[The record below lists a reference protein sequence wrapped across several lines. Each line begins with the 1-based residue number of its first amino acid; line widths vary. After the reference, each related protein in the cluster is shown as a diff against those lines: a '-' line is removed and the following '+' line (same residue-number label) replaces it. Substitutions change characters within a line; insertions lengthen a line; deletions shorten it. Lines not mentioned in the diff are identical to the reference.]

1 MTAFIRNALLAIA
14 AIAATTS
21 IAHAEKLIVSVS
33 NHRVT
38 VTPNYSGEELV
49 LFGSVERDAK
59 SLPEHT
65 DYDIVVT
72 VSGPRADMVT
82 RRKERKLGIWV
93 NTDSREFVQVP
104 VYLGIFSN
112 RPIEAIA
119 PSDVQRRQQLGLDN
133 VLLPQRIGHDIANVV
148 ASDPFRIAF
157 MRLRAENELYREQ
170 SGAVTF
176 LTPTL
181 FRTGIPLPAEVPTG
195 TYSVDIKLLAGG
207 VLIARTETAFEIVKV
222 GFEQFIANSAR
233 HHGFLYGLA
242 TALMALMTGWLA
254 SVVFR
259 RD

>member
-1 MTAFIRNALLAIA
+1 MTAIIRLASLA
-14 AIAATTS
+14 VVVMVMTS
-21 IAHAEKLIVSVS
+21 FHARAEKLIVSVS

-38 VTPNYSGEELV
+38 VTPNYAGEELV

-93 NTDSREFVQVP
+93 NTDSREFIQAP
-104 VYLGIFSN
+104 SYLGIFSN
-112 RPIEAIA
+112 RPIDTIA
-119 PSDVQRRQQLGLDN
+119 SRDVLRRQQIGLEN
-133 VLLPQRIGHDIANVV
+133 VPLPQRIGQDIANVV
-148 ASDPFRIAF
+148 ATDPFRSAF
-157 MRLRAENELYREQ
+157 VRLRAEHELYREQ

-181 FRTGIPLPAEVPTG
+181 FRTGIPLPAEVPIG
-195 TYSVDIKLLAGG
+195 TYNIDIKLLAGG
-207 VLIARTETAFEIVKV
+207 TLIAKTETAFEIVKV

-233 HHGFLYGLA
+233 QHGLLYGLA

>member
-1 MTAFIRNALLAIA
+1 MMAFTRSAILAVAVIVA
-14 AIAATTS
+14 AVDV
-21 IAHAEKLIVSVS
+21 AHAENLIVSVS

-49 LFGSVERDAK
+49 LFGSVERDSK
-59 SLPEHT
+59 SIADT

-72 VSGPRADMVT
+72 VSGPRADVVT

-93 NTDSREFVQVP
+93 NADSREFVQVP
-104 VYLGIFSN
+104 AYLGIFSN
-112 RPIEAIA
+112 RPINAIA
-119 PSDVQRRQQLGLDN
+119 SSDVQRRQQLGLDN
-133 VLLPQRIGHDIANVV
+133 VLLPQRIGHDVANVV
-148 ASDPFRIAF
+148 ASDPFRFAF
-157 MRLRAENELYREQ
+157 MRLRTENRLYREQ

-181 FRTGIPLPAEVPTG
+181 FRTGIPLPAEVPIG

-207 VLIARTETAFEIVKV
+207 ALIAKTDTAFEIVKV
-222 GFEQFIANSAR
+222 GFEQFVANSAR
-233 HHGFLYGLA
+233 QHGLLYGIA

-254 SVVFR
+254 SIVFR